1 MKRPYCNTRPLACCE
16 EAQNKALYAK
26 PDIELPRKYKLL
38 QAVVSVIF
46 FGLVIVAIALSVVR
60 TR

>member
-1 MKRPYCNTRPLACCE
+1 MKRPYCDTDFLACCE

-26 PDIELPRKYKLL
+26 PESQLPRKYKLL
-38 QAVVSVIF
+38 QAVVSAMF
-46 FGLVIVAIALSVVR
+46 FGLVVVAIALSVVH